1 LTNDVDT
8 IPREVLFPPMATWVE
23 KLGYLVCNGINA
35 GQISV
40 FMQIAVDAGE
50 GKIANIITTVVLLG
64 NDVLNVKGGKGRVVL
79 MQLTVFATIASALAN
94 ENSRRFLHHL

>member
-1 LTNDVDT
+1 
-8 IPREVLFPPMATWVE
+8 MATWVE

-35 GQISV
+35 GQISA

-50 GKIANIITTVVLLG
+50 GKIANIIATAMLPG
-64 NDVLNVKGGKGRVVL
+64 NDVLNVEGGKGRVVL
-79 MQLTVFATIASALAN
+79 MQLTVFATITSALAN